1 MNFDFIYIMS
11 RIAAI
16 SASDVLNLLFHN
28 EGAGQVSDD
37 ELPDQV
43 EFNSEDEDEIT
54 ANEYSTYTNLEPVN
68 DNPDFMAEAILLENN
83 LMASNCLISS
93 IFYLNLNLISFK
105 YWLEIFFYF
114 F

>member
-1 MNFDFIYIMS
+1 MS

-37 ELPDQV
+37 ELADQV

-54 ANEYSTYTNLEPVN
+54 ANEYSIYTNLEPVN
-68 DNPDFMAEAILLENN
+68 DNPEFINPE
-83 LMASNCLISS
+83 S
-93 IFYLNLNLISFK
+93 IFYLNLNFISFK
-105 YWLEIFFYF
+105 YWLEFFFIFFN
-114 F
+114 